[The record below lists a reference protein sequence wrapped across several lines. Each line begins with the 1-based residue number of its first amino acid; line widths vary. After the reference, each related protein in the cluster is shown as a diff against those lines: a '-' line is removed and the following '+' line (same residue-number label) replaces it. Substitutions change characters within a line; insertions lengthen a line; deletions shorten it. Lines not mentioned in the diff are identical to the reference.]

1 MIPFDHSGFILR
13 GKSFQDLLMNGN
25 KTNKIIWLFLLFILR
40 KIFLLQPTKR
50 RKFMK
55 VLIGTKNPGKI
66 EGARRAL
73 SHYFK
78 DIKIEGIKVNSNVSD
93 EPVGIETYAGANNRV
108 DNLIKYAKEQKIDAD
123 LFMAVESG
131 ITRDLGFWVITN
143 VAVIKDGKGGEGK
156 GTSASFP
163 VPDKYIE
170 PIIKETLGTVMDR
183 IFNESDLRSSTGG
196 VGLLTHNIITR
207 IDLNEQAFVMALT
220 QFVNED
226 VWEN

>member
-1 MIPFDHSGFILR
+1 
-13 GKSFQDLLMNGN
+13 
-25 KTNKIIWLFLLFILR
+25 
-40 KIFLLQPTKR
+40 
-50 RKFMK
+50 MK

-156 GTSASFP
+156 GTSASLP